1 MEATTAATALV
12 SKAAMTMILF
22 SAVYKTTVG
31 KAKSPMQVKK
41 AVKGTKRHQPM
52 HSTQQLSATETI
64 LLSKRKAG
72 GSLKKAP

>member
-52 HSTQQLSATETI
+52 HSTQQLSATQKPFFSVKE
-64 LLSKRKAG
+64 KQEAH
-72 GSLKKAP
+72 